1 MNTLQFNDT
10 MRFSAQTRPKEVK
23 GQINATTFF
32 WKRYLYRLVFGAFDF
47 NNIPDGWDKD
57 YMLVHLFGNGF
68 FTITDTAMGV
78 LPLHCGISGINVF
91 ERPTTVNVA
100 NVVLGDFSRTI
111 DVDCALV
118 KLQYNYMGIM
128 DVINRYA
135 DLLASADKGIA
146 VNLINSMATM
156 ILFADDKTQAAT
168 MQKMYDDM
176 SCGKPAVFVRR
187 STVQKSDIYFN
198 NVKQNFVADDI
209 QIVQRKLIDSFLTCI
224 GINNANTD
232 KRERMIRAE
241 AESNDTEVQ
250 ASVEHWLE
258 TVNDGLTVANRL
270 YGLDLEFVR
279 KRFESETM
287 QELVTDTEH
296 AQMGDEA

>member
-1 MNTLQFNDT
+1 MNTLQYNDT

-78 LPLHCGISGINVF
+78 LPLHCGISGVNVF

-156 ILFADDKTQAAT
+156 ILFADDKAQAAT

-209 QIVQRKLIDSFLTCI
+209 QIVQRKLIDSYLTCI
-224 GINNANTD
+224 GINKCNAVSTHGKPYADICSRGSFSDSAFPAGNNNNFTH
-232 KRERMIRAE
+232 KFFLRF
-241 AESNDTEVQ
+241 
-250 ASVEHWLE
+250 
-258 TVNDGLTVANRL
+258 NRKFIL
-270 YGLDLEFVR
+270 SHN
-279 KRFESETM
+279 RFKNNM
-287 QELVTDTEH
+287 PVFN
-296 AQMGDEA
+296 

>member
-1 MNTLQFNDT
+1 MNSLQYNDT
-10 MRFSAQTRPKEVK
+10 MRFSAQTVPKQVK
-23 GQINATTFF
+23 GQINTTTFF
-32 WKRYLYRLVFGAFDF
+32 WKRYLLRLVFGAFDF
-47 NNIPDGWDKD
+47 NNLPDGWDKD
-57 YMLVHLFGNGF
+57 YMLMHLFMTGF
-68 FTITDTAMGV
+68 FAITDTSAGV
-78 LPLHCGISGINVF
+78 LPLHCGVSGVNVF
-91 ERPTTVNVA
+91 EHPTTVNIA
-100 NVVLGDFSRTI
+100 NVVLGNLSRTI

-118 KLQYNYMGIM
+118 KLQYNYMGIG
-128 DVINRYA
+128 DVINRA
-135 DLLASADKGIA
+135 SDLLASGDKGIA

-156 ILFADDKTQAAT
+156 IMFADDKTQAAT

-176 SCGKPAVFVRR
+176 TAGKPAVFVKR

-198 NVKQNFVADDI
+198 NVKNNFVADDI
-209 QIVQRKLIDSFLTCI
+209 QIVQRKIIDSFLTCI

-258 TVNDGLTVANRL
+258 TVNHGLDVANKL
-270 YGLDLEFVR
+270 YGLNLKFVR

-287 QELVTDTEH
+287 MKLTDDIEH
-296 AQMGDEA
+296 AEME

>member
-1 MNTLQFNDT
+1 MNTLQYNDT
-10 MRFSAQTRPKEVK
+10 MRFSAQTVPKQVK
-23 GQINATTFF
+23 GQINATAFF
-32 WKRYLYRLVFGAFDF
+32 WKRYLLRLVFGAFDF
-47 NNIPDGWDKD
+47 NNLPDGWDKD
-57 YMLVHLFGNGF
+57 YMLTHLFMGGF

-78 LPLHCGISGINVF
+78 LPLHCGISGVNVF
-91 ERPTTVNVA
+91 ERPTTVNIA
-100 NVVLGDFSRTI
+100 NVVLGNMSRTI

-118 KLQYNYMGIM
+118 KLQYNYMGIG
-128 DVINRYA
+128 DVINRAA
-135 DLLASADKGIA
+135 DLLASGDKGIA

-176 SCGKPAVFVRR
+176 TAGKPAVFVKR

-198 NVKQNFVADDI
+198 NVKNNFVADDI
-209 QIVQRKLIDSFLTCI
+209 QIVQRKIIDSFLTCI

-258 TVNDGLTVANRL
+258 TVNHGLEVANRL
-270 YGLDLEFVR
+270 YGLNLEFVR

-287 QELVTDTEH
+287 MELDTDIEH
-296 AQMGDEA
+296 GEIGGDV

>member
-1 MNTLQFNDT
+1 MNTLQYNDT
-10 MRFSAQTRPKEVK
+10 MRFSAQTVPKQVK

-32 WKRYLYRLVFGAFDF
+32 WKRYLLRLVFGAFDF
-47 NNIPDGWDKD
+47 NNLPDGWDKD
-57 YMLVHLFGNGF
+57 YMLMHLFMTGF
-68 FTITDTAMGV
+68 FTITDTSAGV
-78 LPLHCGISGINVF
+78 LPLHCGVSGVNVF
-91 ERPTTVNVA
+91 EHPTTVNIA
-100 NVVLGDFSRTI
+100 NVVLGNLSRTI

-118 KLQYNYMGIM
+118 KLQYNYMGIG
-128 DVINRYA
+128 DVINRAA
-135 DLLASADKGIA
+135 DLLASGDKGIA

-156 ILFADDKTQAAT
+156 IMFADDKTQAAT
-168 MQKMYDDM
+168 MKKMYDDM
-176 SCGKPAVFVRR
+176 TAGKPAVFVKR

-198 NVKQNFVADDI
+198 NVKNNFVADEI
-209 QIVQRKLIDSFLTCI
+209 QIVQRKIIDSFLTCI

-258 TVNDGLTVANRL
+258 TVNSGLDVANRL
-270 YGLDLEFVR
+270 YGLNLEFVR

-287 QELVTDTEH
+287 MSLNADIEH
-296 AQMGDEA
+296 GEIGGDV